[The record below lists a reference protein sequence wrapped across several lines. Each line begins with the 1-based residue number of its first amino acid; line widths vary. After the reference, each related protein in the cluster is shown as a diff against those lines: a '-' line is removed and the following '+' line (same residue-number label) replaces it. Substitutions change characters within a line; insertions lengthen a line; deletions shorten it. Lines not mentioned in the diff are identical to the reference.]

1 MPVHVQHAG
10 NQEDVVP
17 NVAGSGNVAYAD
29 QAVSLMLHDEFK
41 FLDCL
46 HL

>member
-10 NQEDVVP
+10 NEEDAVP
-17 NVAGSGNVAYAD
+17 SVAGNGNVAYAD

-41 FLDCL
+41 LLDCL